1 MPRYNWMIEGNS
13 WGRILGIFFSLKR
26 GEVCYKLPLKWGL
39 CFSKPL
45 FVFQWDIL
53 IVIFF
58 SPSENQNL
66 NCMVT
71 KSVSEISVYV
81 PRLTS
86 CSSCGVERSRGGIQF
101 RRQAFS
107 CLSHDTA
114 LSLSAIL
121 SAPVVVWLLIF
132 CSHWGG
138 WALLCSPHSPQS
150 LVCYKL
156 CFFKKVS

>member
-13 WGRILGIFFSLKR
+13 WGKILGIFFSLKR
-26 GEVCYKLPLKWGL
+26 EEVCYKLPLKWGL

-53 IVIFF
+53 IFF
-58 SPSENQNL
+58 FFPSENQNL
-66 NCMVT
+66 NNSMVT
-71 KSVSEISVYV
+71 KSISEISVYV
-81 PRLTS
+81 S
-86 CSSCGVERSRGGIQF
+86 SSCGVERSRGGIQF
-101 RRQAFS
+101 CRQAFS

-114 LSLSAIL
+114 LSLPAIL

-156 CFFKKVS
+156 CFLKKVS